1 MSFLTKLFL
10 IFYILGPLRVDSP
23 LYFVYRSPE
32 QKRKVINLPNVNE
45 IKDAIRPQQ
54 KEVGPSEVKNVSE
67 NPLKTLKEGETPIS
81 STAVDINIT
90 LKEAAPREIIQARS
104 AFDTIKDY
112 CNTLIR
118 NSSKSSNSAL
128 KNENR
133 KSMNLNF
140 FAKPIVDRPIS
151 IP

>member
-1 MSFLTKLFL
+1 MSLLTKFFL

-32 QKRKVINLPNVNE
+32 QKRKVINLPNVDE
-45 IKDAIRPQQ
+45 IKDAIKPQQ
-54 KEVGPSEVKNVSE
+54 NEIKNVSDK
-67 NPLKTLKEGETPIS
+67 PLKTLKEGKTPIS
-81 STAVDINIT
+81 STVTDININ

-118 NSSKSSNSAL
+118 NSSKSSNSAQ
-128 KNENR
+128 KNESR